1 MFHHPLVRAVA
12 YEAQLKSDRAELHR
26 RVASAIEQ
34 SSAGSLDENA
44 ALIAEHLEA
53 AGDLHTAFDWHMR
66 AGAWANNRDSAAA
79 RISWERARQVADAL
93 PDDYPDRTSMRIAP
107 RATLCASDWRVHAD
121 DSGIRFEELGE
132 LCALAGDKT
141 PLAIGIMGPMA
152 LHAQRGEVHEAQRLA
167 SELMALLDSI
177 GDPSLTAQAAFGAIA
192 TKAQAGEMG
201 EVIRWAQATI
211 DWTDGDP
218 TKGNLIVGSALA
230 VALVMRGLA
239 RSWFGRPGWRADLD
253 DAVAFA
259 EQGAEPLTLAVI
271 ASHKYGV
278 GTWNGTLRADD
289 AAVRTTESALRT
301 AEASGD
307 DYAVILVKYLLSCV
321 LLLRGAPGDR
331 YRGLELL
338 AQVRDTSMQ
347 QRFLGSELAIIDVYI
362 GREQARGGDR
372 DGGIPV
378 IRKSLD
384 VMTARGQVGY
394 YIPAAGVL
402 VETLLDRGAEG
413 DLAEA
418 EAAIGRLAAAPA
430 EGSVILDVWLLRL
443 RALLARAHGDDAGY
457 RDLRDRYRT
466 MARSLGFEGHI
477 DWAEAMP

>member
-201 EVIRWAQATI
+201 EVIAVGTGHHRLDRRRSHEGQPHCGIGACGGT
-211 DWTDGDP
+211 
-218 TKGNLIVGSALA
+218 GNA
-230 VALVMRGLA
+230 RA
-239 RSWFGRPGWRADLD
+239 RSIVVRPSR
-253 DAVAFA
+253 VAR
-259 EQGAEPLTLAVI
+259 GP
-271 ASHKYGV
+271 
-278 GTWNGTLRADD
+278 RRCRC
-289 AAVRTTESALRT
+289 VRRTRRRT
-301 AEASGD
+301 AD
-307 DYAVILVKYLLSCV
+307 P
-321 LLLRGAPGDR
+321 R
-331 YRGLELL
+331 
-338 AQVRDTSMQ
+338 
-347 QRFLGSELAIIDVYI
+347 
-362 GREQARGGDR
+362 
-372 DGGIPV
+372 
-378 IRKSLD
+378 
-384 VMTARGQVGY
+384 
-394 YIPAAGVL
+394 
-402 VETLLDRGAEG
+402 
-413 DLAEA
+413 
-418 EAAIGRLAAAPA
+418 
-430 EGSVILDVWLLRL
+430 
-443 RALLARAHGDDAGY
+443 
-457 RDLRDRYRT
+457 RDRVT
-466 MARSLGFEGHI
+466 
-477 DWAEAMP
+477 

>member
-1 MFHHPLVRAVA
+1 M
-12 YEAQLKSDRAELHR
+12 
-26 RVASAIEQ
+26 
-34 SSAGSLDENA
+34 
-44 ALIAEHLEA
+44 
-53 AGDLHTAFDWHMR
+53 
-66 AGAWANNRDSAAA
+66 
-79 RISWERARQVADAL
+79 
-93 PDDYPDRTSMRIAP
+93 
-107 RATLCASDWRVHAD
+107 
-121 DSGIRFEELGE
+121 
-132 LCALAGDKT
+132 
-141 PLAIGIMGPMA
+141 
-152 LHAQRGEVHEAQRLA
+152 
-167 SELMALLDSI
+167 
-177 GDPSLTAQAAFGAIA
+177 
-192 TKAQAGEMG
+192 
-201 EVIRWAQATI
+201 
-211 DWTDGDP
+211 
-218 TKGNLIVGSALA
+218 
-230 VALVMRGLA
+230 
-239 RSWFGRPGWRADLD
+239 
-253 DAVAFA
+253 
-259 EQGAEPLTLAVI
+259 
-271 ASHKYGV
+271 
-278 GTWNGTLRADD
+278 
-289 AAVRTTESALRT
+289 
-301 AEASGD
+301 
-307 DYAVILVKYLLSCV
+307 

-347 QRFLGSELAIIDVYI
+347 QRFLGSELAIINVYI

-457 RDLRDRYRT
+457 RDLRDQYRAL
-466 MARSLGFEGHI
+466 ARSLGFERHI